1 MPNFHVTCIKEQT
14 GVGRIVTKPQ
24 MSTGISYSTSLKLK
38 TYWPNF
44 QQVQLKDGKTISKKH
59 NTVQSS
65 VTLEVPGFVS
75 KGLLE
80 R

>member
-1 MPNFHVTCIKEQT
+1 
-14 GVGRIVTKPQ
+14 

-65 VTLEVPGFVS
+65 VTLEVPGFVN

>member
-1 MPNFHVTCIKEQT
+1 MYVTCIKEQT

-24 MSTGISYSTSLKLK
+24 MSTGISYSSSLKLK

-44 QQVQLKDGKTISKKH
+44 QQDGKTISKKH

-65 VTLEVPGFVS
+65 VTLEVPGFVN